1 MESFA
6 PDNTQLLMMGAAF
19 IVVVNLIVWRNFT
32 PSWMRSKLVFDSE
45 VKRAWLLLDTEGEKV
60 AFTHMVLD
68 AVKSQLA

>member
-19 IVVVNLIVWRNFT
+19 IAGVNLIVWRNFN

-45 VKRAWLLLDTEGEKV
+45 VKPAWLLLDTEGEKV

-68 AVKSQLA
+68 VLKSKLA

>member
-6 PDNTQLLMMGAAF
+6 PDITQLLMMGTAF
-19 IVVVNLIVWRNFT
+19 IALVYLIVWRNFT
-32 PSWMRSKLVFDSE
+32 PSWMRSKLVFDNE
-45 VKRAWLLLDTEGEKV
+45 VKRAWLLLDTDGEKV